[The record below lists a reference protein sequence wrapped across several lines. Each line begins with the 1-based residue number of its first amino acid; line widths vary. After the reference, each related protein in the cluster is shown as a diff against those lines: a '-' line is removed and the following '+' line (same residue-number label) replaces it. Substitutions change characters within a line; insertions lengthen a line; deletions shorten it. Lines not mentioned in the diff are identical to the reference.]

1 MQFKSSVYIKVSK
14 DEETAAPRISHSMV
28 LRDEDPSGHSES
40 RFDDGEDKTKLPK
53 SIVELSLNQPPPS
66 THTIWRCH
74 VCGNDLMSY
83 ATQIVCPKCSHQCC
97 KACTMTIEPAN
108 TTAADIVSTNDSKI
122 QTANNDML
130 DPEGLPNTTPST
142 ETKPGSSQSGPWRRS
157 MAHCGCDK
165 RASERCQDCGFCYTD
180 LAELGAQ
187 WARAGVTLGLGWIPP
202 PSLFTSSLKKS

>member
-1 MQFKSSVYIKVSK
+1 
-14 DEETAAPRISHSMV
+14 
-28 LRDEDPSGHSES
+28 
-40 RFDDGEDKTKLPK
+40 
-53 SIVELSLNQPPPS
+53 
-66 THTIWRCH
+66 
-74 VCGNDLMSY
+74 
-83 ATQIVCPKCSHQCC
+83 
-97 KACTMTIEPAN
+97 MTIEPAN

>member
-1 MQFKSSVYIKVSK
+1 MQYSLPTNAVVFPQLTDVGPAHQVHRRPPSLSTNLSEAWKMQFKSSVYIKVSK

-74 VCGNDLMSY
+74 VCGNNLMSY
-83 ATQIVCPKCSHQCC
+83 ATQIVCPKCSHQCF

-130 DPEGLPNTTPST
+130 DPEGLPNTTP
-142 ETKPGSSQSGPWRRS
+142 
-157 MAHCGCDK
+157 
-165 RASERCQDCGFCYTD
+165 
-180 LAELGAQ
+180 
-187 WARAGVTLGLGWIPP
+187 
-202 PSLFTSSLKKS
+202 